1 MSVPSPAISLNQQQS
16 QNNANQK
23 NSKIAITA
31 PTNVA
36 NNNVIPEEAKY
47 KTEMCK
53 NWVETGKCNYGD
65 KCKFAHGKNELVQK
79 LAANK
84 HFKTKKC
91 K

>member
-1 MSVPSPAISLNQQQS
+1 M
-16 QNNANQK
+16 
-23 NSKIAITA
+23 
-31 PTNVA
+31 
-36 NNNVIPEEAKY
+36 IPEEAKY

-53 NWVETGKCNYGD
+53 NWIETGKCNYGE

-84 HFKTKKC
+84 HFKTKLC